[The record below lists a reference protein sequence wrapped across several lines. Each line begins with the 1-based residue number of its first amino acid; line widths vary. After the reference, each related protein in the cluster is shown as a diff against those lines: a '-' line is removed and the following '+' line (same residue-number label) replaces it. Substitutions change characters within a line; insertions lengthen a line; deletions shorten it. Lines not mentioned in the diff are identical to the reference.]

1 MLRDITIG
9 QHFPGNSLVHRFDPR
24 LKLVLTV
31 AYIVLLFAASNPLGL
46 TLSILFLGVMYKMAK
61 IPVKMI
67 GKSLKPILPIVL
79 FTAVL
84 NLFFVSGEGDPLV
97 HFWFLNIYAEG
108 VRYAVLM
115 AVRVMALIAGTSL
128 LTYTT
133 SPIVLTDAIE
143 QLLKPL
149 GKLHFPVHE
158 LAMMMSIALR
168 FIPTLIEETDKIM
181 NAQKARGAQLDTGKM
196 TDRVK
201 ALVPVLI
208 PLFISAFRRAD
219 ELAMAMECRC
229 YRGGTGRTRLK
240 VLRCEKQDYIDL
252 AVCIACFA
260 VMDDSDKDAFTL
272 EDAEDMVEDQIRM
285 DKLPFEGGHQ
295 LGKEGS

>member
-9 QHFPGNSLVHRFDPR
+9 QHFPGDSLVHKFDPR
-24 LKLVLTV
+24 MKLVLTIV
-31 AYIVLLFAASNPLGL
+31 YIILLFAASNPLGL
-46 TLSILFLGVMYKMAK
+46 TLSLVFLVAMYGVAK
-61 IPVKMI
+61 IPFKLI
-67 GKSLKPILPIVL
+67 TKSLKPILPIIL

-84 NLFFVSGEGDPLV
+84 NLFFVSGEGEPLV
-97 HFWFLNIYAEG
+97 HFWVLNIYAEG
-108 VRYAVLM
+108 LRYAILM

-149 GKLHFPVHE
+149 GRLHFPVHE

-181 NAQKARGAQLDTGKM
+181 NAQKARGAMLDNGSM
-196 TDRVK
+196 MERVK

-229 YRGGTGRTRLK
+229 YRGGDGRTRLK
-240 VLRCEKQDYIDL
+240 VLRCTKRDYIDL

-260 VMDDSDKDAFTL
+260 VILSSRLVF
-272 EDAEDMVEDQIRM
+272 
-285 DKLPFEGGHQ
+285 PNY
-295 LGKEGS
+295 

>member
-24 LKLVLTV
+24 LKLVLTI

-46 TLSILFLGVMYKMAK
+46 TLSILFLAVMYRVAK
-61 IPVKMI
+61 IPGKMI
-67 GKSLKPILPIVL
+67 LKSLKPILPIVV

-84 NLFFVSGEGDPLV
+84 NLFFVSGEGEPLV
-97 HFWFLNIYAEG
+97 HIGFLTIYAEG

-143 QLLKPL
+143 RLLAPFNKI
-149 GKLHFPVHE
+149 HMPVHE
-158 LAMMMSIALR
+158 LAMMMTIALR

-229 YRGGTGRTRLK
+229 YRGGDGRTRLK

-260 VMDDSDKDAFTL
+260 VILASRLVF
-272 EDAEDMVEDQIRM
+272 
-285 DKLPFEGGHQ
+285 PNF
-295 LGKEGS
+295 

>member
-24 LKLVLTV
+24 LKLVLTI

-46 TLSILFLGVMYKMAK
+46 TLSILFLGVMYKVAK

-97 HFWFLNIYAEG
+97 HFWFLSIYAEG

-229 YRGGTGRTRLK
+229 YRGGDGRTRLK
-240 VLRCEKQDYIDL
+240 VLRCTKQDYIDL
-252 AVCIACFA
+252 AVCIVCF
-260 VMDDSDKDAFTL
+260 VVILSSRLVF
-272 EDAEDMVEDQIRM
+272 
-285 DKLPFEGGHQ
+285 PNF
-295 LGKEGS
+295 

>member
-181 NAQKARGAQLDTGKM
+181 SAQKARGADFDTGNLLQKA
-196 TDRVK
+196 K
-201 ALVPVLI
+201 ALVPLLV

-219 ELAMAMECRC
+219 ELAIAMECRC
-229 YRGGTGRTRLK
+229 YHGGEGRTRLRQLK
-240 VLRCEKQDYIDL
+240 LKGIDIAALVFAVLLCVGIGVLRHFGL
-252 AVCIACFA
+252 
-260 VMDDSDKDAFTL
+260 
-272 EDAEDMVEDQIRM
+272 
-285 DKLPFEGGHQ
+285 
-295 LGKEGS
+295 